1 MAVIIKKDELFRTKT
16 GWKFEGMNFNNTNV
30 SFFIIE
36 AKEGEGARLHC
47 HPYEE
52 VFITLEGKATFT
64 IGDEVIEKE
73 AGQIVI
79 APANIP
85 HKFVNTGKGILKQ
98 VDIHPVSKIIQ
109 HNLE

>member
-1 MAVIIKKDELFRTKT
+1 M
-16 GWKFEGMNFNNTNV
+16 
-30 SFFIIE
+30 
-36 AKEGEGARLHC
+36 HY

-64 IGDEVIEKE
+64 IGDETVEKE

-79 APANIP
+79 APANVP

-98 VDIHPVSKIIQ
+98 VDIHRFLK
-109 HNLE
+109 